1 MRTGGRS
8 ARDRRAAVSASAG
21 AIGSGERV
29 RIALVHKRYD
39 RLGGAEWDCFELSQQ
54 LAARGHDVHLVV
66 GECRV
71 EPAAGMHVHRVP
83 VVRAGKLAKLASFA
97 VFAPRVWSQIGAD
110 VVIGFGRTVG
120 WDLFR
125 ASGGVHKRWLE
136 RVAAERG
143 RLRDLRQQLS
153 PYHRLMLAIER
164 RQYAR
169 DTRGMVLAVSELSRQ
184 EILETYPAMP
194 AEKVAVLHYGVD
206 VERFHPA
213 RRASDGPSVRAE
225 LGIDAAQP
233 VVLLVGSGFRRKG
246 VDTLLD
252 VWRREPPAGAA
263 LVVVGNDQHL
273 AARIRAARELRGP
286 VVFTGPRRD
295 VERLYA
301 AADLFA
307 LPSLHEGCPVAILE
321 ALASGVPIVT
331 SRATGAPE
339 ILKGPLAEL
348 LVDNPR
354 DTEAV
359 AAALAR
365 GLDPARRPAL
375 VAAARAAGCAN
386 ALPVAVDRLEAWCRW
401 AAEAKEAPA
410 RG

>member
-1 MRTGGRS
+1 MK
-8 ARDRRAAVSASAG
+8 
-21 AIGSGERV
+21 
-29 RIALVHKRYD
+29 IALVHKRYD
-39 RLGGAEWDCFELSQQ
+39 RLGGAEWDCYESSQQ
-54 LAARGHDVHLVV
+54 LAARGHEVHLVV

-71 EPAAGMHVHRVP
+71 EPPPGMHVHRVP
-83 VVRAGKLAKLASFA
+83 VVRAGKVAKLASFA
-97 VFAPRVWSQIGAD
+97 IRAPRVWRQVGAD
-110 VVIGFGRTVG
+110 VVIGFGRTIG

-143 RLRDLRQQLS
+143 RWRDLRQRLS

-184 EILETYPAMP
+184 EILESYPALP
-194 AEKVAVLHYGVD
+194 PEKVAVLHYGVD

-213 RRASDGPSVRAE
+213 RRASDGPAVRAE
-225 LGIDAAQP
+225 LGIAATQP

-246 VDTLLD
+246 VDVLLD
-252 VWRREPPAGAA
+252 VWRREPPRGAA

-273 AARIRAARELRGP
+273 AARTRAARELRGP

-321 ALASGVPIVT
+321 ALASGVPVVT

-348 LVDNPR
+348 LVDDPR
-354 DTEAV
+354 DVDGV
-359 AAALAR
+359 AARVHL
-365 GLDPARRPAL
+365 GLDPERRPAL
-375 VAAARAAGCAN
+375 VAAARATGCAN
-386 ALPVAVDRLEAWCRW
+386 ALGVAVDRLEAWCQW
-401 AAEAKEAPA
+401 AANAKEQ
-410 RG
+410 RTDG

>member
-1 MRTGGRS
+1 MR
-8 ARDRRAAVSASAG
+8 V
-21 AIGSGERV
+21 
-29 RIALVHKRYD
+29 ALVHKRYD
-39 RLGGAEWDCFELSQQ
+39 RLGGAEWDCYELSRQ
-54 LAARGHDVHLVV
+54 LAARGHEVHLVV

-71 EPAAGMHVHRVP
+71 PAADGMQVHRVP
-83 VVRAGKLAKLASFA
+83 VVRAGKVAKLASFA
-97 VFAPRVWSQIGAD
+97 LMAPRVWRRTGAE
-110 VVIGFGRTVG
+110 VVIGFGRTIG

-143 RLRDLRQQLS
+143 RLRDLRQRLS

-164 RQYAR
+164 RQYGRA
-169 DTRGMVLAVSELSRQ
+169 TRGMVLAVSELSRR
-184 EILETYPAMP
+184 EILDSYPALP
-194 AEKVAVLHYGVD
+194 GEKVAVLHYGVD

-213 RRASDGPSVRAE
+213 RRASDGPAIRAE
-225 LGIDAAQP
+225 LGIGATQP

-246 VDTLLD
+246 VDTLLE

-273 AARIRAARELRGP
+273 ASRTRAARELAGP

-295 VERLYA
+295 VERFYA

-321 ALASGVPIVT
+321 ALASGVPVVT

-339 ILKGPLAEL
+339 LLPGPLAEL
-348 LVDNPR
+348 LVDDPR
-354 DTEAV
+354 DADAV
-359 AAALAR
+359 AARLR
-365 GLDPARRPAL
+365 LGLDPARRPML

-386 ALPVAVDRLEAWCRW
+386 GLDVAVDRLEAWCRW
-401 AAEAKEAPA
+401 AAATEHADA
-410 RG
+410 

>member
-1 MRTGGRS
+1 MK
-8 ARDRRAAVSASAG
+8 
-21 AIGSGERV
+21 
-29 RIALVHKRYD
+29 IALVHKRYD
-39 RLGGAEWDCFELSQQ
+39 RLGGAEWDCHELSHQ

-71 EPAAGMHVHRVP
+71 PVPDGMTLHRVP
-83 VVRAGKLAKLASFA
+83 VVRAGKVAKLASFA
-97 VFAPRVWSQIGAD
+97 MNAPRVWKRVGAD

-120 WDLFR
+120 WDLYR
-125 ASGGVHKRWLE
+125 QSGGIHKRWLE

-143 RLRDLRQQLS
+143 VVRDVRQRLS

-164 RQYAR
+164 RQYAP
-169 DTRGMVLAVSELSRQ
+169 DTHGMVLAVSELSRQ
-184 EILETYPAMP
+184 ELLESYPTMP
-194 AEKVAVLHYGVD
+194 PEKVAVLHYGVD

-213 RRASDGPSVRAE
+213 RRASDGPGLREE
-225 LGIDAAQP
+225 LGITIDQP
-233 VVLLVGSGFRRKG
+233 IVLLVGSGFRRKG

-252 VWRREPPAGAA
+252 VWRREPPGGAA

-273 AARIRAARELRGP
+273 AARTRTAREIAGP

-295 VERLYA
+295 VERFYA

-321 ALASGVPIVT
+321 ALASGLPVVT

-339 ILKGPLAEL
+339 LLPGPLAEL
-348 LVDNPR
+348 LVDDPR
-354 DTEAV
+354 D
-359 AAALAR
+359 AAAVGAR
-365 GLDPARRPAL
+365 LRLGLDPARRPML

-386 ALPVAVDRLEAWCRW
+386 GLTVAVDRLEAWCRW
-401 AAEAKEAPA
+401 AASGTERADA
-410 RG
+410 